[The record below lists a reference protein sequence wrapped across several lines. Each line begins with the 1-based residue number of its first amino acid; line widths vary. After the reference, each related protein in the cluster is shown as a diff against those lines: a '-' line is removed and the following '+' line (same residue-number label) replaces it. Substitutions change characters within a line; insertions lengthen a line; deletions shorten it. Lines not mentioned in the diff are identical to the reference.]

1 MAQWRKVLVSGST
14 ADVSTLNVGTLGTLT
29 GTISNN
35 SSVADSRLS
44 GSFTGSFVGDGSNL
58 DGVTTVFPST
68 PEDGNMDATKFYVN
82 DGANKFVSGSQLAT
96 YVFGEAATGGDAE
109 IASTGAV
116 TIAND
121 AVTNAKLANMTEG
134 TIKVG
139 GGSDAPTDLDAKT
152 AGQII
157 VGNGSGVASVAVSG
171 DASLASNGALTI
183 ADNAVSL
190 AKMAGLARGSI
201 ILGDS
206 SGDPSALAAGGN
218 GQILVGDGNDLA
230 SVAVTGEITLA
241 SNGATTVADNV
252 IDEANLKTSVAGTG
266 LSGGNGDALSID
278 ASQTG
283 ITSILAAD
291 LVLGE
296 DAQTKIDFET
306 ANEIHFDIN
315 NSELLNLTGAKI
327 SGSAASTGSFGKLL
341 GDGSDLTGIA
351 PEIDGLSA
359 LDAAPHATEDHFV
372 VSDDG
377 TEKKITTTNV
387 AKGVFALVTGG
398 DVLIDSNGAATIQA
412 NSVALSTD
420 TTGDYVRDITAGTGM
435 TSTGATT
442 GEGIQHS
449 LSVDAAQT
457 GITSVLNASLTVG
470 RDSDNVVDF
479 AEDDIIKLKTNGSER
494 LRADNAGVDVTGA
507 LTVSSNATV
516 EGDLVVNGT
525 TTTISSTNLK
535 VKDAFIFAATG
546 SAGSNVDG
554 GLIVQEGATDNRGS
568 AIYHDTADNRWS
580 VAKAVN
586 HDATAVTPLE
596 HVVTVKQL
604 GDNDA
609 PIEGDKEY
617 GAGEM
622 AINSNGSIWIY
633 S

>member
-14 ADVSTLNVGTLGTLT
+14 ADVSTLNVGTIGTLT

-82 DGANKFVSGSQLAT
+82 DGSNKFVSGSQLAT
-96 YVFGEAATGGDAE
+96 YVFGEAATGGDVELAN
-109 IASTGAV
+109 TGAG

-121 AVTNAKLANMTEG
+121 AVTNAKLANMTQG

-139 GGSDAPTDLDAKT
+139 GGSNAPTDLDAKT
-152 AGQII
+152 DGQIL
-157 VGNGSGVASVAVSG
+157 VGDGTDINSVAVSG
-171 DASLASNGALTI
+171 DVSLANNGAITI
-183 ADNAVSL
+183 ANDAVSL
-190 AKMAGLARGSI
+190 AKMAGLARGNI

-252 IDEANLKTSVAGTG
+252 IDEDNLKTSVAGDG
-266 LSGGNGDALSID
+266 ISGGNGSALSVD
-278 ASQTG
+278 AAQTT
-283 ITSILAAD
+283 ITSILATD
-291 LVLGE
+291 LKIGE
-296 DAQTKIDFET
+296 DAQTAIDFET
-306 ANEIHFDIN
+306 VNEIHFDVN
-315 NSELLNLTGAKI
+315 NVELLNLTGAKV
-327 SGSAASTGSFGKLL
+327 SGSSISTGSFGKLL

-351 PEIDGLSA
+351 PEIDGLTE

-377 TEKKITTTNV
+377 TEKKITTTNLS
-387 AKGVFALVTGG
+387 KGVFALVSG
-398 DVLIDSNGAATIQA
+398 DVLIGSDGTSAIQA

-420 TTGDYVRDITAGTGM
+420 TTGDFVNQITAGDGLG
-435 TSTGATT
+435 STGATS
-442 GEGIQHS
+442 GENISHT

-457 GITSVLNASLTVG
+457 TITSVLNSGLTVG

-479 AEDDIIKLKTNGSER
+479 ATSDNVIILKTDGSER

-507 LTVSSNATV
+507 LTVSTNATV
-516 EGDLVVNGT
+516 EGDLIVNGT

-535 VKDAFIFAATG
+535 VEDRFIFAATG
-546 SAGSNVDG
+546 SAGANVDA
-554 GLIVQEGATDNRGS
+554 GLIVQSGSTDNQGS
-568 AIYHDTADNRWS
+568 AIYHDINAQRWS
-580 VAKAVN
+580 VAKSLN
-586 HDATAVTPLE
+586 QNATAATPLE
-596 HVVTVKQL
+596 SVVTVKEL

-609 PIEGDKEY
+609 PVEGDKEY
-617 GAGEM
+617 GVGEM

>member
-14 ADVSTLNVGTLGTLT
+14 AHVSTLEIGTAGAVA
-29 GTISNN
+29 GTIINR
-35 SSVADSRLS
+35 SSVGGSS
-44 GSFTGSFVGDGSNL
+44 ITGSFTGSFVGDGSNL
-58 DGVTTVFPST
+58 DGVTTVFPTT
-68 PEDGNMDATKFYVN
+68 PEAGNLDATKFYVN

-96 YVFGEAATGGDAE
+96 YVFGEAATGGDVE
-109 IASTGAV
+109 IGSTGAG

-121 AVTNAKLANMTEG
+121 AVTNAKLANITRG
-134 TIKVG
+134 SIKVG
-139 GGSDAPTDLDAKT
+139 GAADAPTDLDAKT
-152 AGQII
+152 SGQIL
-157 VGNGSGVASVAVSG
+157 VGDGTDIASVAVSG
-171 DASLASNGALTI
+171 DASLANTGALTI

-190 AKMAGLARGSI
+190 AKMAGLARGNI

-206 SGDPSALAAGGN
+206 SGDPSALDASADGR
-218 GQILVGDGNDLA
+218 ILVGDGNDLA
-230 SVAVTGEITLA
+230 SVAVSGEITLA
-241 SNGATTVADNV
+241 STGATTVADNV
-252 IDEANLKTSVAGTG
+252 IDESNLKTSVAGTG
-266 LSGGNGDALSID
+266 LSGGNGSALSID
-278 ASQTG
+278 AAQTG
-283 ITSILAAD
+283 INSILATD

-377 TEKKITTTNV
+377 TEKKITTTNLS
-387 AKGVFALVTGG
+387 KGVFALVSG
-398 DVLIDSNGAATIQA
+398 DVLIGSDGTSAIQA

-435 TSTGATT
+435 TSTGATS